1 MKEKALIFDVKRDC
15 SEDGAGIRTTVFFKG
30 CPMSCVWCQN
40 PEGIN
45 PKPGLSF
52 NEAVCTSP
60 DCGNPCILVCQAK
73 CLMNTSPIQA
83 INTSCTRCER
93 CFPVCPAKALEPVGR
108 WVTVEELLYEVCI
121 DKPFYTSSGGG
132 VTLSGGEPTMQMSF
146 IWRFLKALKEE
157 NIDTAIETCGFFN
170 YKHFR
175 SQVLPFLDLV
185 YFDIKLIS
193 DSESRRYTG
202 RSNQLIIENF
212 LRLIRESKIPIIP
225 RIPLIPE
232 ITNTFEN
239 LRGIAEF
246 LKMNGVSNCSL
257 MPYNPLWVDKL
268 KRLGLKA
275 RYKRTS
281 FMTKEEEDACINY
294 FFDAEKPELQS
305 VCSEIK

>member
-1 MKEKALIFDVKRDC
+1 LKEQALIFDVKRDC
-15 SEDGAGIRTTVFFKG
+15 SEDGPGIRSTVFFKG
-30 CPMSCVWCQN
+30 CPLSCLWCQN
-40 PEGIN
+40 PEGID
-45 PKPGLSF
+45 PEPGLSF
-52 NEAVCTSP
+52 NRKSCCASVCGYLCLT
-60 DCGNPCILVCQAK
+60 VCHTGALLQDHLLQVEHEL
-73 CLMNTSPIQA
+73 CN
-83 INTSCTRCER
+83 RCDR
-93 CFPVCPAKALEPVGR
+93 CFSPCPTKALEPVGR
-108 WVTVEELLYEVCI
+108 WVTVEELLYEVYV
-121 DKPFYTSSGGG
+121 DKPFFSSTGGG
-132 VTLSGGEPTMQMSF
+132 VTLSGGEPTLQMSF
-146 IWRFLKALKEE
+146 IGCFLKALKEE

-170 YKHFR
+170 YEYFR
-175 SQVLPFLDLV
+175 GQVLPFLDLI

-202 RSNQLIIENF
+202 RSNRLIIENF
-212 LRLIRESKIPIIP
+212 SRLIKESNIPVIP

-246 LKMNGVSNCSL
+246 LKINGVSNCSL

-294 FFDAEKPELQS
+294 FFDAEKPELQT
-305 VCSEIK
+305 VYSEIK

>member
-15 SEDGAGIRTTVFFKG
+15 SEDGPGIRTTVFFKG

-60 DCGNPCILVCQAK
+60 DCGNPCIPVCQAK
-73 CLMNTSPIQA
+73 CLMNTSPIHA

-132 VTLSGGEPTMQMSF
+132 VTLSGGEPTFQMEF
-146 IWRFLKALKEE
+146 IGRFLQALKKEG
-157 NIDTAIETCGFFN
+157 IHTAIETCGFFS
-170 YKHFR
+170 YRHF
-175 SQVLPFLDLV
+175 QEQALPFLDII
-185 YFDIKLIS
+185 YFDLKLADDAS
-193 DSESRRYTG
+193 SLNYTG
-202 RSNQLIIENF
+202 RSNRCIFENF
-212 LRLIRESKIPIIP
+212 SRLAEESNVPIVP

-232 ITNTFEN
+232 ITATKEN
-239 LRGIAEF
+239 LTGIARF
-246 LKMNGVSNCSL
+246 LKKHKISSCSL
-257 MPYNPLWVDKL
+257 MPYNPLWKDKL
-268 KRLGLKA
+268 KRLGLTA
-275 RYKRTS
+275 HYNRS
-281 FMTKEEEDACINY
+281 AFMTKTEEWNCIDY
-294 FFDAEKPELQS
+294 FSPALAIQPLTVYQ
-305 VCSEIK
+305 